1 MNAPLLDLAEVTV
14 GHSRDAILSSVN
26 LTVAGGRWVALLG
39 PNASGK
45 TSLLHTIAGRLPPLT
60 GAVRIRGSSL
70 YPPRAWNGKLPA
82 LAIAPEELPP
92 FLTVRQCYE
101 IQADA
106 LRLGTQR
113 MDEDEL
119 AVALQLPASAD
130 VLVRHA
136 SLGTRQKL
144 AVVLA
149 LATRPELLLLDEIFN
164 GLDFASTMHLRKRL
178 RALVDGSG
186 LGILLATHSL
196 DVVLQCCDELVL
208 LDRGALVR
216 RWETREFDGPDRL
229 ASLESVLATAH
240 AR

>member
-1 MNAPLLDLAEVTV
+1 MNAPLLDLASVTV
-14 GHSRDAILSSVN
+14 GHSHGAILTNVN
-26 LTVAGGRWVALLG
+26 LTVAAGRWVALVG

-45 TSLLHTIAGRLPPLT
+45 TSLLRTVAGRLPPLSGT
-60 GAVRIRGSSL
+60 VRIRGSSL
-70 YPPRAWNGKLPA
+70 YPPRAWQRKLPGF
-82 LAIAPEELPP
+82 AIAPEELPP
-92 FLTVRQCYE
+92 FLTTRQCFE
-101 IQADA
+101 IHAEA
-106 LRLGTQR
+106 LRLGTLR
-113 MDEDEL
+113 LDDDEL
-119 AVALQLPASAD
+119 AIALDLPASAD

-208 LDRGALVR
+208 LDGGALVR

-229 ASLESVLATAH
+229 ASLESALARAD